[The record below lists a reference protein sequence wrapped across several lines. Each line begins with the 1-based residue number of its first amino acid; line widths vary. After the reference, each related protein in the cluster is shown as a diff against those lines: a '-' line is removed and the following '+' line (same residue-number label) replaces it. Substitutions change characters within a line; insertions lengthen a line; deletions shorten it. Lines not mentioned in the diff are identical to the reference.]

1 MKRYRYFNLML
12 ECMNLTFQKT
22 ELEKLKN
29 SCHNL
34 NSKMSEKHKKLK
46 QKGYFLKIFIKKLF
60 FG

>member
-1 MKRYRYFNLML
+1 ML

-46 QKGYFLKIFIKKLF
+46 QKSYFLKIFIKKLF